1 MRSDKYI
8 SLNGS
13 KAVGKSTL
21 AASLSE
27 KGYGSVV
34 EFYRER
40 YNFQK
45 RFLDVFDPDIDVQ
58 AWKRHTALLF
68 FSLDWHRYLKHINNR
83 LIFDHY
89 YPDYL
94 VQQLG
99 SLKEIDALNELIA
112 CYELPPL
119 NEGFHFF
126 IDADYETYL
135 ARREKRIEANPH
147 YRRDKTR
154 IKKESFLKRQRRYME
169 LVDMGY
175 LIRIDAN
182 GDKATVLR
190 SVEQIIKGDT
200 DAESRADDQE
210 I

>member
-1 MRSDKYI
+1 MRTDKYI

-21 AASLSE
+21 AASLSAA
-27 KGYGSVV
+27 GYGSVV

-40 YNFQK
+40 YNFQQ

-58 AWKRHTALLF
+58 GWKRHTALLF
-68 FSLDWHRYLKHINNR
+68 FLIDWHRNLRHIQGS

-119 NEGFHFF
+119 NAGFHFF

-135 ARREKRIEANPH
+135 ARREKRIESNPH
-147 YRRDKTR
+147 YRRDKRR
-154 IKKESFLKRQRRYME
+154 IRKERFLKRQRRYME

-182 GDKATVLR
+182 GDESTVLR
-190 SVEQIIKGDT
+190 SVERVLKGDS
-200 DAESRADDQE
+200 DV
-210 I
+210 

>member
-1 MRSDKYI
+1 MRTDKYI

-27 KGYGSVV
+27 AGYGSVV

-40 YNFQK
+40 YNFQQ

-68 FSLDWHRYLKHINNR
+68 FGLAWHGHEKHTHGGV
-83 LIFDHY
+83 IFDHY

-99 SLKEIDALNELIA
+99 SVKEIDALNELIA

-135 ARREKRIEANPH
+135 ARREQRIESNPH
-147 YRRDKTR
+147 YRRDKRR
-154 IKKESFLKRQRRYME
+154 IRKERFLKRQRRYME

-182 GDKATVLR
+182 ADKQTVFNAVR
-190 SVEQIIKGDT
+190 KHIDG
-200 DAESRADDQE
+200 
-210 I
+210 

>member
-1 MRSDKYI
+1 MRTDKYI

-27 KGYGSVV
+27 AGYGSVV

-40 YNFQK
+40 YNFQQ

-68 FSLDWHRYLKHINNR
+68 FGLVWHRHEKHTQGDR
-83 LIFDHY
+83 VIFDHY

-99 SLKEIDALNELIA
+99 SVKEIDVLNELIA

-135 ARREKRIEANPH
+135 ARREGRIESNPH
-147 YRRDKTR
+147 YRRDKRR
-154 IKKESFLKRQRRYME
+154 IKKERFQKRQRRYME

-190 SVEQIIKGDT
+190 SVERVLKGDNHV
-200 DAESRADDQE
+200 
-210 I
+210 